1 MSKII
6 SFQWKTQE
14 FDVNKMPYKYAIP
27 EHGPIQLSNRMWLH
41 TYKVSM
47 YNDQDPSGDIDIEN
61 EIFNQELNG

>member
-6 SFQWKTQE
+6 TFQWKTEE

-27 EHGPIQLSNRMWLH
+27 EHQPIHLSNGMWLH

-47 YNDQDPSGDIDIEN
+47 FDDTNPSGDIEIEN
-61 EIFNQELNG
+61 EIFNQEIHG